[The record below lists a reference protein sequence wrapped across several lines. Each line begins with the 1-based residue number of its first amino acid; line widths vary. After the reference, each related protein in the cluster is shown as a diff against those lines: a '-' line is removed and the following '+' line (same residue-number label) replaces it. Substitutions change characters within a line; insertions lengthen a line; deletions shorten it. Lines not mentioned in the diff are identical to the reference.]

1 MAFNNGPKLVTSGLS
16 LVVDA
21 ADKTSYPG
29 SGNSW
34 RDLITGTV
42 TGSITGSISYT
53 STYYGGLTF
62 ANTASAIL
70 FPSTVASFGTGS
82 FTVELTF
89 TPTTISGIHWLISK
103 NSGSFPNWGIYLSG
117 SNGSGKLFTEFRIS
131 STLSSSISSSTTF
144 TTGSNY
150 LIDSTFAPY
159 LSGSVTYINGLFDNS
174 IRATT
179 GGTLTNTGS
188 LTVGNNN
195 ITSSGFIGTLYNC
208 KIYNTTT
215 AIGLNA
221 LQVASNY
228 NTLNYR
234 MALPKVSNY
243 RTFEMLIVGAGGGG
257 GRYYGGGGGA
267 GGVVYNANV
276 TVPIT
281 TTSIPIVIG
290 AGGTYANG
298 SDSYILTRLDLTA
311 FGGGVGYGNS
321 SPATTAANGGSGG
334 GGNYYLSGVTV
345 YNNTPG
351 NGILGQGNS
360 GGSGTESSY
369 VSGFPSSGGGG
380 GASQTG
386 RDGTPTLGGGG
397 GSGSYFP
404 QFTVLSYGSPTGW
417 FGGGGAGYASSQEFA
432 QGSNSGGP
440 GGGGGSNKGGS
451 SGTTNTGGGGGGGGA
466 NGGGVGG
473 SGIAIIRYLGTP
485 IATGGI
491 IVSSV
496 GYTYHYFTSS
506 GNFTFL

>member
-1 MAFNNGPKLVTSGLS
+1 MAFNNGPRLTTSGLS

-42 TGSITGSISYT
+42 TGSITGSVSYT
-53 STYYGGLTF
+53 SNYYGGLTF
-62 ANTASAIL
+62 ANTASAII
-70 FPSTVASFGTGS
+70 FPSTVASFGTSS

-89 TPTTISGIHWLISK
+89 TPTTISGSHWLISK
-103 NSGSFPNWGIYLSG
+103 NSGSFPSWGMYLSG
-117 SNGSGKLFTEFRIS
+117 SNNSGKLVTEYRIT
-131 STLSSSISSSTTF
+131 STLSSSVSSSTIF

-150 LIDSTFAPY
+150 LINSTFAPY

-179 GGTLTNTGS
+179 GGTLTNTAS
-188 LTVGNNN
+188 LTIGNNS

-215 AIGLNA
+215 TTGLNA
-221 LQVASNY
+221 LQVATNY

-234 MALPKVSNY
+234 MALPKVANY
-243 RTFEMLIVGAGGGG
+243 RTFEMLIVGGGGG
-257 GRYYGGGGGA
+257 GGKNYGGGGGA

-276 TVPIT
+276 TVPTT

-290 AGGTYANG
+290 AGGTSANG

-311 FGGGVGYGNS
+311 FGGGVGYGLA

-360 GGSGTESSY
+360 GGSGTYSSY
-369 VSGFPSSGGGG
+369 VSGYPSSGGGG
-380 GASQTG
+380 GASQSG
-386 RDGTPTLGGGG
+386 QAGTPTLGGAG

-417 FGGGGAGYASSQEFA
+417 FGGGGAGFA
-432 QGSNSGGP
+432 GNDWSQGSNYGGP
-440 GGGGGSNKGGS
+440 GGGGFSDKS
-451 SGTTNTGGGGGGGGA
+451 PTSGVANTGGGAGGGGGNTPA
-466 NGGGVGG
+466 AGG
-473 SGIAIIRYLGTP
+473 SGIAIIRYLGSA
-485 IATGGI
+485 IATGGVI
-491 IVSSV
+491 ASSG
-496 GYTYHYFTSS
+496 GYTYHYFTAS